1 MIYSVLNQK
10 GGVGK
15 TTLSI
20 HLAADLSRR
29 KRRVLLI
36 DGDPQG
42 SSLAWSEFRKEPT
55 FSVVSMPKTTLNQE
69 IKMIASDY
77 DDVVID
83 GPPRVTKLTASIIL
97 SSDVVVIPTQPSPLD
112 VWVAAETVD
121 MVREAQIR
129 RPNLKCA
136 IVINRRIAN
145 TSIGNKVRDSLGEL
159 NVPVLKT
166 DIGQRIAF
174 SNSIARGQTVLDQPN
189 SKAAKEV
196 QKFVNELRRIT

>member
-97 SSDVVVIPTQPSPLD
+97 ASDVVIIPTQPSPLD

-129 RPNLKCA
+129 RPKLKCA
-136 IVINRRIAN
+136 IVVNRRIAN
-145 TSIGNKVRDSLGEL
+145 TSIGKKVRTSLNEL
-159 NVPVLKT
+159 QVPVLKT
-166 DIGQRIAF
+166 DIGQRVAF

-189 SKAAKEV
+189 SKAAKEI
-196 QKFVNELRRIT
+196 QKFVNELRKIQ

>member
-42 SSLAWSEFRKEPT
+42 SALAWSEFRKEPT

-97 SSDVVVIPTQPSPLD
+97 ASDVVVVPTQPSPLD
-112 VWVAAETVD
+112 VWVAAETIE
-121 MVREAQIR
+121 MVREAQAR
-129 RPNLKCA
+129 RPNLRA
-136 IVINRRIAN
+136 VLVINRRIAN
-145 TSIGNKVRDSLGEL
+145 TSIGRKVRDSLTEL
-159 NVPVLKT
+159 KVPVLKT
-166 DIGQRIAF
+166 DIGQRVLF
-174 SNSIARGQTVLDQPN
+174 SSSIARGQTVLNQPN
-189 SKAAKEV
+189 SKASKEI
-196 QKFVNELRRIT
+196 QKFVNELRRVK